1 VEAERQRVMVE
12 ALGRSAE
19 RLAEPLNETL
29 DTLERVMKRTIAD
42 DATQADLNQTVGCL
56 EEVID
61 VLEQI
66 KQAGQTADVPYTE
79 RLKMI

>member
-1 VEAERQRVMVE
+1 ME
-12 ALGRSAE
+12 ALSRSAE
-19 RLAEPLNETL
+19 RLATPLNETIN
-29 DTLERVMKRTIAD
+29 TLEQVMEKTLAD
-42 DATQADLNQTVGCL
+42 DSTQVDLNRTVECL